1 MGNKAEAKKYYAKT
15 VAFGEESESQESG
28 YYLYALLS
36 LGKIATAEKN
46 KPLARTYFNA
56 VKKYAKRKHPAH
68 QEAREFVKKNK
79 L

>member
-1 MGNKAEAKKYYAKT
+1 
-15 VAFGEESESQESG
+15 
-28 YYLYALLS
+28 LIS

-46 KPLARTYFNA
+46 KPLARTYFNS

-68 QEAREFVKKNK
+68 QEARDFIKKNK